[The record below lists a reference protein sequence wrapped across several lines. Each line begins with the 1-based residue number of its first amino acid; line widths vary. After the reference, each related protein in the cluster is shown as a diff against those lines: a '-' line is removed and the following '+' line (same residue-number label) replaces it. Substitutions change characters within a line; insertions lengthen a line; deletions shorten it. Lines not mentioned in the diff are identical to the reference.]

1 MTAPMPAFI
10 HELVT
15 RLRRRGLPL
24 GVDDC
29 GALRT
34 ALAAGHGLA
43 SGAELLRL
51 CVTLWAKSPRDAEL
65 IVSTLHLVEP
75 PRWSVTDTAIP
86 PPLRTADDPVAEHPS
101 PTDRP
106 PTPTAAQT
114 PAPVAPVT
122 EALTVTVP
130 PRRGG
135 AAGPP
140 RSGRAT
146 PFLVLRPQYPISER
160 EVAQTWRRLRRPVRH
175 GPATELDVPTTI
187 TRYAQTGV
195 VTAPVLVPPRAN
207 AARLLLLVDRH
218 GSMTPFHGLVDHVVD
233 SITRA
238 ARLDAITAVYFR
250 NTPGRSRDRSA
261 LADLQDTLTATL
273 DPVLD
278 RIPPLPAGRVYR
290 DPDLTEPRP
299 LQDVLD
305 GVTAGTAVTIISD
318 AGALR
323 GSFVATRLF
332 DSLAF
337 LLAVLA
343 RRAHVAWLN
352 PLTADRWPETT
363 AGQIARHVPMFP
375 LDRAGMYGAVDVL
388 RGRPATVERPL

>member
-1 MTAPMPAFI
+1 MPSFI
-10 HELVT
+10 HELVA

-29 GALRT
+29 CALRN

-43 SGAELLRL
+43 STAELLGL

-65 IVSTLHLVEP
+65 IASTLHLVEP
-75 PRWSVTDTAIP
+75 PLWSVDDAAM
-86 PPLRTADDPVAEHPS
+86 PLPVLTKVDESVVESPSPTERSPASVPRTSETVAEH
-101 PTDRP
+101 
-106 PTPTAAQT
+106 
-114 PAPVAPVT
+114 
-122 EALTVTVP
+122 LTVSVP
-130 PRRGG
+130 SRHSG
-135 AAGPP
+135 AVGPP

-175 GPATELDVPTTI
+175 GPATELDVPATV

-218 GSMTPFHGLVDHVVD
+218 GSMAPFHGLVDHVVD

-238 ARLDAITAVYFR
+238 ARLDAITAVYFH

-261 LADLQDTLTATL
+261 LADLPNTPTAVAL
-273 DPVLD
+273 DPILD
-278 RIPPLPAGRVYR
+278 RIPMLLTGRVYR
-290 DPDLTEPRP
+290 DPELTEPRP

-305 GVTAGTAVTIISD
+305 GVTVGSAVTIMSD
-318 AGALR
+318 AGSLR
-323 GSFVATRLF
+323 RSFIAPRLF

-337 LLAVLA
+337 LLAILA

-352 PLTADRWPETT
+352 PVGADRWPETT
-363 AGQIARHVPMFP
+363 AAQIARHVPMFS

-388 RGRPATVERPL
+388 RGRPTTVERPL